1 MTPRSRPRRQKPDPI
16 APPLEA
22 AGGLSPLAPVEA
34 WFAGRGWTPMEFQR
48 QCWHAFLRGESG
60 LLQVPTGSGKTYA
73 AVMGPIAAMLA
84 EAGSAGRE
92 RSVAGSAAVAA
103 PPRSTRRASAP
114 AADIAVE
121 PPGLRLL
128 VITPLRA
135 LSRDLA
141 LAIEEPI
148 REMGWPLRV
157 AIRNGDTSSH
167 ERGKQLRR
175 PPQILIT
182 TPESLSVLLSNSAA
196 PELFGRLQAVVLDE
210 WHELM
215 GSKRG
220 SQCELCLG
228 WLRALRPGLR
238 TWAISA
244 TIGNLEEAA
253 RAALGLTEQQRL
265 VGHEPADAGMGQP
278 DSYCQADSPYQENS
292 SYQENS
298 RGSSTGPGNGDRG
311 DQAPVTRAAV
321 ASGNASGTV
330 RRDAPSGPAADLRPE
345 PPAEVCQASASLAV
359 QVGSRRALHSAQPS
373 APRRKAT
380 AAPAARL
387 ITARLRRDT
396 AIRSLL
402 PETIDGF
409 PWGGHLGLRMYE
421 ELVAGLDPAV
431 STLLFTNTR
440 NQAERWHQCLR
451 FACPEMED
459 ALALHHSAIDR
470 SEREAIEARVKSGE
484 LRWVVCTSS
493 LDLGVDFQ
501 PVERV
506 VQIGSAKNLARLLQ
520 RAGRSAH
527 CPGGTSQVLFMPTN
541 ALELLEVSAMRRGL
555 EQGLVEHRRPPQL
568 PLDVLLQHLVT
579 LACGP
584 GFDPAEE
591 LNTVRRCWSFRQLS
605 EAQWQWCLDFLEHGG
620 RCLGAYPRYRKL
632 VRCGADADGNAPAAG
647 NDEAGGPAVREPGCT
662 DVEAGDSDA
671 RDRSAAVSD
680 GCHTKACVA
689 APAGEPRPP
698 AGQPAGTD
706 AEPFR
711 YRVLDK
717 AIARLHRFNIGTIS
731 ADRSVTVR
739 FLRGAV
745 IGHVEEAFISRL
757 KPGDVF
763 FFAGRQLEF
772 VRLRE
777 MTAQVKASTRKSST
791 VPAWAGGQMALSD
804 LLSEHLRQEVD
815 RCARALARPAAGEG
829 MAGSG
834 SRGDLPEHDAGS
846 LDTPEL
852 QALEPLLRRQADLSR
867 LPRRDQLLVELCRSR
882 EGSHLFAFP
891 FEGRFVHE
899 GIGFLWAW
907 RLARHHAST
916 ITVSVNDYGFEL
928 LAPRGYPFE
937 DLLALHGEEL
947 LETSA
952 LESDLEQ
959 ALNLSELCRRRFR
972 AIAQVSGLITQA
984 MPGQQRSGGQLQ
996 ISAALL
1002 FDVFQKHEPDH
1013 LLLEQARREVLEEQL
1028 ERPRLEAALERM
1040 AGCEWLLER
1049 TARPGPLAFPLLVER
1064 LNNRLSNESVLERVQ
1079 RLIAEA
1085 QRAEG

>member
-1 MTPRSRPRRQKPDPI
+1 MS
-16 APPLEA
+16 A
-22 AGGLSPLAPVEA
+22 LAPIEA
-34 WFAGRGWTPMEFQR
+34 WFVQQGWTPMAFQR
-48 QCWHAFLRGESG
+48 QCWAAYLAGESG

-73 AVMGPIAAMLA
+73 AVMGPIAELLA
-84 EAGSAGRE
+84 EARSGS
-92 RSVAGSAAVAA
+92 
-103 PPRSTRRASAP
+103 
-114 AADIAVE
+114 D
-121 PPGLRLL
+121 GLGLL

-148 REMGWPLRV
+148 RAMGWPLRV

-167 ERGKQLRR
+167 ERSKQLRS
-175 PPQILIT
+175 PPHILIT
-182 TPESLSVLLSNSAA
+182 TPESLSVLLANPKAA
-196 PELFGRLQAVVLDE
+196 LLFSRLRAVVLDE

-220 SQCELCLG
+220 SQCELCLS
-228 WLRALRPGLR
+228 WLRRQRPALR

-253 RAALGLTEQQRL
+253 RAALGT
-265 VGHEPADAGMGQP
+265 A
-278 DSYCQADSPYQENS
+278 
-292 SYQENS
+292 
-298 RGSSTGPGNGDRG
+298 
-311 DQAPVTRAAV
+311 
-321 ASGNASGTV
+321 
-330 RRDAPSGPAADLRPE
+330 
-345 PPAEVCQASASLAV
+345 ASA
-359 QVGSRRALHSAQPS
+359 P
-373 APRRKAT
+373 PRILT
-380 AAPAARL
+380 AAL
-387 ITARLRRDT
+387 QRDT

-402 PETIDGF
+402 PDTIDGF

-421 ELVAGLDPAV
+421 QLVAGLDPAV

-470 SEREAIEARVKSGE
+470 SEREAIEARVKAGE

-555 EQGLVEHRRPPQL
+555 EEGLVEHRRPPQL
-568 PLDVLLQHLVT
+568 PLDVLLQHLTT

-584 GFDPAEE
+584 GFEPEQE
-591 LNTVRRCWSFRQLS
+591 LATVRRCWSFQQLTDS
-605 EAQWQWCLDFLEHGG
+605 QWQWCLEVLEHGG

-632 VRCGADADGNAPAAG
+632 VWQ
-647 NDEAGGPAVREPGCT
+647 
-662 DVEAGDSDA
+662 GD
-671 RDRSAAVSD
+671 
-680 GCHTKACVA
+680 
-689 APAGEPRPP
+689 
-698 AGQPAGTD
+698 
-706 AEPFR
+706 R
-711 YRVLDK
+711 YRVVDK
-717 AIARLHRFNIGTIS
+717 AIARLHRFNIGTIT

-739 FLRGAV
+739 FVRGAV
-745 IGHVEEAFISRL
+745 LGHVEEAFIGRL

-777 MTAQVKASTRKSST
+777 MTAQVKATTRKSST

-804 LLSEHLRQEVD
+804 LLSGHLRQEVD
-815 RCARALARPAAGEG
+815 RCARALAGET
-829 MAGSG
+829 
-834 SRGDLPEHDAGS
+834 E

-852 QALEPLLRRQADLSR
+852 RALEPLLQRQNDLSS
-867 LPRRDQLLVELCRSR
+867 LPRNDEILLEICRSR
-882 EGSHLFAFP
+882 EGSHLFVFP

-907 RLARHHAST
+907 RLARHRAST

-928 LAPRGYPFE
+928 LAPKGYPFE
-937 DLLALHGEEL
+937 EL
-947 LETSA
+947 LELHGDELLAVDA
-952 LESDLEQ
+952 LEADLEQ
-959 ALNLSELCRRRFR
+959 AVNLSELCRRRFR
-972 AIAQVSGLITQA
+972 AIAQVSGLITQS
-984 MPGQQRSGGQLQ
+984 MPGQNKTGGQLQ

-1002 FDVFQKHEPDH
+1002 FDVFSKHEPDS

-1028 ERPRLEAALERM
+1028 ERPRLQAALERM
-1040 AGCEWLLER
+1040 HASRWRLER

-1064 LNNRLSNESVLERVQ
+1064 LNNRLSNESLLERVQ
-1079 RLIAEA
+1079 RLIHEA
-1085 QRAEG
+1085 QRAEAV

>member
-1 MTPRSRPRRQKPDPI
+1 MSG
-16 APPLEA
+16 AA
-22 AGGLSPLAPVEA
+22 AGTRAALQPIEA
-34 WFAGRGWTPMEFQR
+34 WFSGKGWTPMPFQR
-48 QCWHAFLRGESG
+48 QCWRAYLAGESG
-60 LLQVPTGSGKTYA
+60 LLQVPTGAGKTYA
-73 AVMGPIAAMLA
+73 AVLGPVAEMLQQ
-84 EAGSAGRE
+84 
-92 RSVAGSAAVAA
+92 
-103 PPRSTRRASAP
+103 PNPR
-114 AADIAVE
+114 
-121 PPGLRLL
+121 GLQLL

-148 REMGWPLRV
+148 AAMGWPLSV
-157 AIRNGDTSSH
+157 GIRNGDTASH
-167 ERGKQLRR
+167 VRSKQLRT

-182 TPESLSVLLSNSAA
+182 TPESLSVLLANAKA
-196 PELFGRLQAVVLDE
+196 EALFADLQAVVLDE

-228 WLRALRPGLR
+228 WLRRLRPQLR

-253 RAALGLTEQQRL
+253 Q
-265 VGHEPADAGMGQP
+265 
-278 DSYCQADSPYQENS
+278 
-292 SYQENS
+292 
-298 RGSSTGPGNGDRG
+298 
-311 DQAPVTRAAV
+311 AAV
-321 ASGNASGTV
+321 GV
-330 RRDAPSGPAADLRPE
+330 GPAPQLVTATI
-345 PPAEVCQASASLAV
+345 
-359 QVGSRRALHSAQPS
+359 RRS
-373 APRRKAT
+373 
-380 AAPAARL
+380 
-387 ITARLRRDT
+387 T

-402 PETIDGF
+402 PESIDGF

-421 ELVAGLDPAV
+421 QLVAGLDPAV

-470 SEREAIEARVKSGE
+470 AEREAIEAQVKSGA

-568 PLDVLLQHLVT
+568 PLDVLLQHLTT

-584 GFDPAEE
+584 GFEPEQE
-591 LNTVRRCWSFRQLS
+591 LATVRSSWSFRELS
-605 EAQWQWCLDFLEHGG
+605 DSQWQWCLEVLEHGG

-632 VRCGADADGNAPAAG
+632 VWQ
-647 NDEAGGPAVREPGCT
+647 
-662 DVEAGDSDA
+662 GD
-671 RDRSAAVSD
+671 
-680 GCHTKACVA
+680 
-689 APAGEPRPP
+689 
-698 AGQPAGTD
+698 
-706 AEPFR
+706 R
-711 YRVLDK
+711 YRVVDK
-717 AIARLHRFNIGTIS
+717 AIARLHRFNIGTIT

-739 FLRGAV
+739 FVRGAV
-745 IGHVEEAFISRL
+745 IGHVEEAFIGRL

-777 MTAQVKASTRKSST
+777 MTAQVKATTRKSST

-804 LLSEHLRQEVD
+804 LLSGHLRQEVD
-815 RCARALARPAAGEG
+815 RCARALAGET
-829 MAGSG
+829 
-834 SRGDLPEHDAGS
+834 E

-852 QALEPLLRRQADLSR
+852 RALEPLLQRQVDLSS
-867 LPRRDQLLVELCRSR
+867 LPRSDEVLLELCRSR
-882 EGSHLFAFP
+882 EGSHLFVFP

-907 RLARHHAST
+907 RLARHKPST
-916 ITVSVNDYGFEL
+916 VTVSVNDYGFEL
-928 LAPRGYPFE
+928 LAPKGYPFE
-937 DLLALHGEEL
+937 ELLDLHGDSLLAVD
-947 LETSA
+947 A
-952 LESDLEQ
+952 LEHDLEQ
-959 ALNLSELCRRRFR
+959 AVNLSELCRRRFR
-972 AIAQVSGLITQA
+972 AIAQVSGLISQS
-984 MPGQQRSGGQLQ
+984 MPGQNKTGGQLQ

-1002 FDVFQKHEPDH
+1002 FDVFSKHEPDS

-1028 ERPRLEAALERM
+1028 ERPRLQAALERM
-1040 AGCEWLLER
+1040 AASRWRLER

-1064 LNNRLSNESVLERVQ
+1064 LNNRLSNESLLERVQ
-1079 RLIAEA
+1079 RLIADA
-1085 QRAEG
+1085 QRAEGV